1 MHKELLERYR
11 KYAGTVEAFAV
22 LFVKMHLSHAK
33 GHWVNPIE
41 FERYE
46 MSPDA
51 MHFRYVVGEIYPR
64 RLKPKY
70 PPKSAYTINGRFD
83 ERSYHMMTR
92 AITWET
98 AHEDMDQQK
107 AAKVRPLK
115 FEVRGVSYDRN
126 RGSKGFFRDDA
137 PPEIK
142 ALSVNLSDRTDPLW
156 EKALKYANV
165 PEFVYE
171 IKKAKVY

>member
-1 MHKELLERYR
+1 MNKELLERYR
-11 KYAGTVEAFAV
+11 KYAGTEEAFAV
-22 LFVKMHLSHAK
+22 LFVKTHLPHAK
-33 GHWVNPIE
+33 GHWANPIE

-46 MSPDA
+46 KSPDP

-64 RLKPKY
+64 KLTPKY

-83 ERSYHMMTR
+83 ERRYHMMIR

-98 AHEDMDQQK
+98 AHKDMDQQK

-142 ALSVNLSDRTDPLW
+142 ALAANLSDRTNLLW
-156 EKALKYANV
+156 EKALKYAKV